1 MDRGSNPFAPGAGNQ
16 PPELSGRGFVLA
28 EAAVTLDR
36 MRRRFHDRSQMLIG
50 LRGVGKT
57 VMLNRIDTM
66 ARERGFHSIILEA
79 PENKTIA
86 EILIPEVR
94 RLLLQLDLLAGAKD
108 KAKRALGALRAF
120 ASVFKVQIGDIGVG
134 VTSPPGVADSGDL
147 ARDLTDLLVLVGE
160 AAAEKNTLVSILID
174 EMQYLGEIDLG
185 HLIAAFHRISQVNLP
200 IVLFGAGL
208 PQLAGLMGNAKS
220 YTERL
225 FAFKEIGAL
234 AREDAI
240 KALEEPVERAGV
252 RFTAGALEEILRATA
267 GYPYFLQEWGK
278 HAWIKAAKSPIG
290 EDDAVAA
297 GPEAIRELDQ
307 SFFRVRFDR
316 LTPTERD
323 YVRAMAELGPQPHR
337 SGDIALI
344 MKRPV
349 EQVAPI
355 RASVIKKGMVYAP
368 AHGDTAFTVP
378 MFDDYM
384 KRAIPTFTPRPPRS
398 RKNATD

>member
-1 MDRGSNPFAPGAGNQ
+1 
-16 PPELSGRGFVLA
+16 
-28 EAAVTLDR
+28 
-36 MRRRFHDRSQMLIG
+36 
-50 LRGVGKT
+50 
-57 VMLNRIDTM
+57 
-66 ARERGFHSIILEA
+66 
-79 PENKTIA
+79 
-86 EILIPEVR
+86 
-94 RLLLQLDLLAGAKD
+94 
-108 KAKRALGALRAF
+108 
-120 ASVFKVQIGDIGVG
+120 
-134 VTSPPGVADSGDL
+134 
-147 ARDLTDLLVLVGE
+147 
-160 AAAEKNTLVSILID
+160 
-174 EMQYLGEIDLG
+174 MQYLGETDLG

-240 KALEEPVERAGV
+240 KALEDPVERAGV

-278 HAWIKAAKSPIG
+278 HAWIKAAKSPIE

-323 YVRAMAELGPQPHR
+323 YVRAMAELGPQAHR

-355 RASVIKKGMVYAP
+355 RASGP
-368 AHGDTAFTVP
+368 GDLLLRGRHLSRLAG
-378 MFDDYM
+378 
-384 KRAIPTFTPRPPRS
+384 KRFSGADGRPG
-398 RKNATD
+398 